1 MIDGPTFA
9 LLDRQFLSHVNP
21 EKSEKPIQIN
31 TLLSHGR

>member
-1 MIDGPTFA
+1 MIDGQAFA
-9 LLDRQFLSHVNP
+9 LLARQLLSHVNP